1 MQGVKQIVNS
11 QKKGAFVVHVRLLQN
26 TGSIKVITAKLELH
40 EDSLLLRLTKLLR
53 KNRSRLTKYLK
64 VLYYLKKKK

>member
-1 MQGVKQIVNS
+1 
-11 QKKGAFVVHVRLLQN
+11 VVHVRLLQN